1 MNIQIFKNS
10 NNFLKDK
17 MRILVYYL
25 PILFL
30 LIVLTP
36 TTGHGSDYFCWIEW
50 CKFQYQNGISNTYQS
65 WTDYLP
71 LYHYILN
78 LFGKMIGNIEE
89 IPRYIYRLKYITYL
103 FELGST
109 LILFYIL
116 KNQFKDFFKSLFF
129 SLFYLLNFA
138 VLYNSAIWGQ
148 VDGIMTFFVFASII
162 SAYYNKTILSI
173 LLFVLAV
180 NMKLQ
185 AIFFLPLSFYV
196 LVLQYERK
204 QLVKFGIGLF
214 CSLLLQFII
223 ISPFYFNGDLDKF
236 WQVIEN
242 SAGKYPKITMNAYNF
257 WALLVD
263 SKNFFDSDAD
273 QYWLLTYK
281 SWGLLLFLSTS
292 FMVLIIPLIRVYK
305 KLIQGKSLNNSLN
318 EILLLGAIIPLLFFF
333 FNTQMHERY
342 SHPAFIFITVY
353 SLLNRKIYILVISS
367 IAYFLNLEDV
377 LQAFNT
383 QNYGTLIY
391 TPFFIALL
399 YLLTIVLLFIEL
411 YKCQLNKNF
420 SVKENVS

>member
-1 MNIQIFKNS
+1 MNFQIVKPFY
-10 NNFLKDK
+10 NFLKMK
-17 MRILVYYL
+17 IGFLVYYI
-25 PILFL
+25 PILLL

-36 TTGHGSDYFCWIEW
+36 NTGHGWDCYCWAEW
-50 CKFQYQNGISNTYQS
+50 CKYQTQHGISNTYRG

-78 LFGKMIGNIEE
+78 LYGKIAGNIEE
-89 IPRYIYRLKYITYL
+89 IQSHIYRLKYITYL
-103 FELGST
+103 FEFGST
-109 LILFYIL
+109 LILFFIL
-116 KNQFKDFFKSLFF
+116 KNQFKDFFKSLFY

-138 VLYNSAIWGQ
+138 ILYNSAVWGQ

-185 AIFFLPLSFYV
+185 AIFFVPLLLYV
-196 LVLQYERK
+196 LALHYERK
-204 QLVKFGIGLF
+204 QLVKLGIGLF
-214 CSLLLQFII
+214 CAILLQFLI
-223 ISPFYFNGDLDKF
+223 ISPFYFNGDFDKF
-236 WQVIEN
+236 WHVIEN
-242 SAGKYPKITMNAYNF
+242 SIGKFPHITMNAYNF

-263 SKNFFDSDAD
+263 SKNFFDSDALD
-273 QYWLLTYK
+273 FWGLSYK
-281 SWGLLLFLSTS
+281 SWGLMLFLSTS
-292 FMVLIIPLIRVYK
+292 FMALIIPLIRVYK
-305 KLIQGKSLNNSLN
+305 KLIHGKSTTISLN
-318 EILLLGAIIPLLFFF
+318 EILLLGALIPLLFFF

-353 SLLNRKIYILVISS
+353 SLLNRKIHLLIISS

-383 QNYGTLIY
+383 QNYSTLIY
-391 TPFFIALL
+391 TPFFIATL

-411 YKCQLNKNF
+411 YKFQLNKNF
-420 SVKENVS
+420 TIKENVS